1 MAMITAAAIAAMST
15 QAALMAD
22 AAPRHSFL
30 GTLMWLSSPA
40 LPVGGFSFSQG
51 LEQAVERGVV
61 SGKESL
67 CAWIKGCV
75 EDGLLRWDLPLMRL
89 MYDAACHADAP
100 EFARLDARL
109 LSGRGTRELCDED
122 RAMGAALMRL
132 MKALG
137 LWPSWASG
145 MRPGYASCFALC
157 GAQSL
162 PQGGGSCRMML
173 CAYLMSWAQNQA
185 SVAVKAVPLGQNS
198 GQQALASLI
207 PFLEE
212 AAARAMEVG
221 ESGIG
226 AALPALS
233 ILSSLHEVQYSR
245 LFRS

>member
-1 MAMITAAAIAAMST
+1 MPI
-15 QAALMAD
+15 L
-22 AAPRHSFL
+22 PRHADV
-30 GTLMWLSSPA
+30 A
-40 LPVGGFSFSQG
+40 LLACAAGGGFSFSQG

-61 SGKESL
+61 SGRESL
-67 CAWIKGCV
+67 CSWIRGCV

-89 MYDAACHADAP
+89 MYEAACRGDAS
-100 EFARLDARL
+100 EFARLDVML
-109 LSGRGTRELCDED
+109 LSGRGTRELCYED

-137 LWPSWASG
+137 LWPSWAEG

-162 PQGGGSCRMML
+162 PQGRDSCRMML
-173 CAYLMSWAQNQA
+173 CAYLMSWVQNQA
-185 SVAVKAVPLGQNS
+185 SVAMKAVPLGQNR
-198 GQQALASLI
+198 GQQALTSLI

-212 AAARAMEVG
+212 ASFKAMEDEV
-221 ESGIG
+221 EPG

-233 ILSSLHEVQYSR
+233 ILSSLHETQYSR

>member
-1 MAMITAAAIAAMST
+1 MTMITMGTITSLSHTAT
-15 QAALMAD
+15 PMAEG
-22 AAPRHSFL
+22 ASCQSSL

-61 SGKESL
+61 SGRESL
-67 CAWIKGCV
+67 CSWIRGCV
-75 EDGLLRWDLPLMRL
+75 EDGLLRWDLPLMKL
-89 MYDAACHADAP
+89 MYEAACRGDAS
-100 EFARLDARL
+100 EFARLDAML

-137 LWPSWASG
+137 LWPSWAEG

-162 PQGGGSCRMML
+162 PHGSGSCRMML

-212 AAARAMEVG
+212 ASFKAMEGLG
-221 ESGIG
+221 EIG
-226 AALPALS
+226 SALPALA
-233 ILSSLHEVQYSR
+233 ILSALHEIQYSR